1 MAVIFY
7 YAAPFEVPEQA
18 LVIQTDITMT
28 TPIVCLIT
36 VMLTPVVPYL
46 TLSSDKTKIVLDGSK
61 LTDPDIGSHE
71 FTLAATIVT
80 LLGSSS
86 QYFKFFVD
94 VQACKVNIF
103 YFSEIV
109 ANFTIALPSGAL
121 DKKFKVLQ
129 QDLTCKFPVTFTS
142 SYAKDGSN
150 ISKPAWIDLVSVVNG
165 VES

>member
-61 LTDPDIGSHE
+61 LTDPDIGTRQ
-71 FTLAATIVT
+71 F
-80 LLGSSS
+80 
-86 QYFKFFVD
+86 
-94 VQACKVNIF
+94 
-103 YFSEIV
+103 
-109 ANFTIALPSGAL
+109 
-121 DKKFKVLQ
+121 
-129 QDLTCKFPVTFTS
+129 
-142 SYAKDGSN
+142 
-150 ISKPAWIDLVSVVNG
+150 
-165 VES
+165 

>member
-18 LVIQTDITMT
+18 VVILTDITMT
-28 TPIVCLIT
+28 TPIVCPIT
-36 VMLTPVVPYL
+36 AVLTPDVPYL
-46 TLSSDKTKIVLDGSK
+46 ALSSDKTKIVLDGSK
-61 LTDPDIGSHE
+61 LTNPDIGSHE
-71 FTLAATIVT
+71 FTLTATIVT

-86 QYFKFFVD
+86 QDFKFFVD
-94 VQACKVNIF
+94 VQACKVNNF
-103 YFSEIV
+103 NFSETI
-109 ANFTIALPSGAL
+109 ADFTIVLLSGAL
-121 DKKFKVLQ
+121 DKKLKVLQ
-129 QDLTCKFPVTFTS
+129 QDLTCKFPITFTS